1 MSKKQDYIAKIR
13 YDNRLPAPLLPP
25 RLLKYTI
32 NPEEEADSSELIT
45 SLYTKTSVTPLIKVN
60 EDLGMPLDLM
70 KIPGM
75 LDHMDTK
82 YLYDFDGVKL
92 QPEDRMLLRDPG
104 VDKLPKTDI
113 SKVSFLRR
121 TEYISTT
128 ITSHHHSQIEETK
141 KRAASEMEDEEELLN
156 APQLLEKVENT
167 FDCMTNDLSKLQH
180 PVKKKLRA
188 VKTWNLLPDTASM
201 DQNYFL
207 LKMVGSALLD
217 KKEKE
222 NLALST
228 AIFRPVELEEDEWI
242 SMYTTEPKDSNIL
255 GGEVEKNLED
265 NLQDDPNADK
275 VYKFKRLRDFAL
287 KQVPPQGH
295 SGSFGELSLVL
306 NDEKGIAYYKPL
318 RSRIELRRRRV
329 NDVIKPLVREHNLD
343 QINVT
348 LRNPTTQEAK
358 ARDKLRMQFDPI
370 DFANVDDEEE
380 EQEQPQEQEQE
391 QEPNNESQ
399 QPEQSEQSESKPEE
413 SQSKPE
419 EPEEPESKPEEP
431 ENKPEEPE
439 SKPEEPESKLEE
451 PASKSEEP
459 ESKPEESEDV
469 GQSKKGSESKEPE
482 ASENQEEKSQ
492 DDKELP

>member
-25 RLLKYTI
+25 RLLKYNV

-121 TEYISTT
+121 TEYISTA
-128 ITSHHHSQIEETK
+128 ITSHHHNQIEESK
-141 KRAASEMEDEEELLN
+141 KRAASEMEEEEELLN

-167 FDCMTNDLSKLQH
+167 FDCMTNDLSNLQH

-222 NLALST
+222 SLALST

-242 SMYTTEPKDSNIL
+242 SMYTTEPKDSDIL

-265 NLQDDPNADK
+265 NLQEDPNADK

-358 ARDKLRMQFDPI
+358 VRDKLRMQFDPI
-370 DFANVDDEEE
+370 DFANVDDEDE
-380 EQEQPQEQEQE
+380 EQGQQQEQQQE
-391 QEPNNESQ
+391 TNDESQ
-399 QPEQSEQSESKPEE
+399 QLEHSEQSEEVK
-413 SQSKPE
+413 
-419 EPEEPESKPEEP
+419 
-431 ENKPEEPE
+431 
-439 SKPEEPESKLEE
+439 
-451 PASKSEEP
+451 KSEEP
-459 ESKPEESEDV
+459 ESKPEKLESKPEDSESNPKELESISEESHTKPDEPAYI
-469 GQSKKGSESKEPE
+469 GQSKKGSDSSEPRNNE
-482 ASENQEEKSQ
+482 AQEQTSQ

>member
-13 YDNRLPAPLLPP
+13 YNNRLPAPLLPP
-25 RLLKYTI
+25 KLLKYNV

-121 TEYISTT
+121 TEYISTA
-128 ITSHHHSQIEETK
+128 ITSHHHNQIEESK
-141 KRAASEMEDEEELLN
+141 KRAASEMEDEQELPN

-188 VKTWNLLPDTASM
+188 VKTWNLLPDTGSM

-207 LKMVGSALLD
+207 LKMIGSGLLE

-222 NLALST
+222 TLSLST

-242 SMYTTEPKDSNIL
+242 SMYTTEPNDSEIL
-255 GGEVEKNLED
+255 GKEVEKNLED
-265 NLQDDPNADK
+265 NLQDDENADK
-275 VYKFKRLRDFAL
+275 VYKFRRLRDFAL

-358 ARDKLRMQFDPI
+358 VRDKLRMQFDPI
-370 DFANVDDEEE
+370 DFANVDDDEE
-380 EQEQPQEQEQE
+380 EQEQQQKQQQELNNEPQKSEHSDR
-391 QEPNNESQ
+391 QEPGA
-399 QPEQSEQSESKPEE
+399 
-413 SQSKPE
+413 KPE
-419 EPEEPESKPEEP
+419 EPGPKAEEPQANSEGSQAKPEGPANTDKPRNGSELEEPETS
-431 ENKPEEPE
+431 
-439 SKPEEPESKLEE
+439 
-451 PASKSEEP
+451 
-459 ESKPEESEDV
+459 
-469 GQSKKGSESKEPE
+469 
-482 ASENQEEKSQ
+482 
-492 DDKELP
+492 

>member
-1 MSKKQDYIAKIR
+1 MSKKQDYIARIR
-13 YDNRLPAPLLPP
+13 YDNRLPVPLLPP
-25 RLLKYTI
+25 RLLKYNV

-45 SLYTKTSVTPLIKVN
+45 SLYTKTTVTPLIKVN

-70 KIPGM
+70 KVPGM

-121 TEYISTT
+121 TEYISTA
-128 ITSHHHSQIEETK
+128 ITSHHHNQIEESK
-141 KRAASEMEDEEELLN
+141 KRAASEMEEEEELLS

-167 FDCMTNDLSKLQH
+167 FDSMTDDLSKLQH
-180 PVKKKLRA
+180 PVKKKLHA

-207 LKMVGSALLD
+207 LRMVGSALLD

-222 NLALST
+222 KLALST

-242 SMYTTEPKDSNIL
+242 SMYTTEPKDSDIL
-255 GGEVEKNLED
+255 SGEVEKNLED
-265 NLQDDPNADK
+265 NLQDDENADK
-275 VYKFKRLRDFAL
+275 VYKFRRLRDFDL

-306 NDEKGIAYYKPL
+306 NNEKGIAYYKPL

-358 ARDKLRMQFDPI
+358 VRDKLRMQFDPI
-370 DFANVDDEEE
+370 DFANVDDDDD
-380 EQEQPQEQEQE
+380 EQEQQEQQTQDQQQDQQQGQE
-391 QEPNNESQ
+391 EDQQQDQQQTQQQQKDESQEPESSREPEPD
-399 QPEQSEQSESKPEE
+399 QPDQPR
-413 SQSKPE
+413 E
-419 EPEEPESKPEEP
+419 EPEGNSQTVKPET
-431 ENKPEEPE
+431 NKDQGG
-439 SKPEEPESKLEE
+439 KL
-451 PASKSEEP
+451 P
-459 ESKPEESEDV
+459 
-469 GQSKKGSESKEPE
+469 
-482 ASENQEEKSQ
+482 
-492 DDKELP
+492 DDEELP

>member
-13 YDNRLPAPLLPP
+13 YNNRLPAPLLPP
-25 RLLKYTI
+25 KLLKYNV

-121 TEYISTT
+121 TEYISTA
-128 ITSHHHSQIEETK
+128 ITSHHHNQIEESK
-141 KRAASEMEDEEELLN
+141 KRAASEMEDEQELPN

-188 VKTWNLLPDTASM
+188 VKTWNLLPDTGSM

-207 LKMVGSALLD
+207 LKMIGSGLLE

-222 NLALST
+222 TLSLST

-242 SMYTTEPKDSNIL
+242 SMYTTEPKDSEIL
-255 GGEVEKNLED
+255 GKEVEKNLED
-265 NLQDDPNADK
+265 NLQDDENADK
-275 VYKFKRLRDFAL
+275 VYKFRRLRDFAL

-358 ARDKLRMQFDPI
+358 VRDKLRMQFDPI
-370 DFANVDDEEE
+370 DFANVDDDEE
-380 EQEQPQEQEQE
+380 EQEQQQEQQ
-391 QEPNNESQ
+391 QEPNNEPQKSEHFEQQEPGAKPEKSGPKAEEPQSSSEGSQ
-399 QPEQSEQSESKPEE
+399 AKPEE
-413 SQSKPE
+413 LQANSEGSQAKPE
-419 EPEEPESKPEEP
+419 EPQANSEGSLAKPEDLTDTD
-431 ENKPEEPE
+431 K
-439 SKPEEPESKLEE
+439 SRDGLEL
-451 PASKSEEP
+451 
-459 ESKPEESEDV
+459 
-469 GQSKKGSESKEPE
+469 KEPE
-482 ASENQEEKSQ
+482 TSQNQ
-492 DDKELP
+492 

>member
-13 YDNRLPAPLLPP
+13 YNNRLPAPLLPP
-25 RLLKYTI
+25 KLLKYNV

-121 TEYISTT
+121 TEYISTA
-128 ITSHHHSQIEETK
+128 ITSHHHNQIEESK
-141 KRAASEMEDEEELLN
+141 KRAASEMEDEQELPN

-188 VKTWNLLPDTASM
+188 VKTWNLLPDTGSM

-207 LKMVGSALLD
+207 LKMIGSGLLE

-222 NLALST
+222 TLSLST

-242 SMYTTEPKDSNIL
+242 SMYTTEPKDSEIL
-255 GGEVEKNLED
+255 GKEVEKNLED
-265 NLQDDPNADK
+265 NLQDDENADK
-275 VYKFKRLRDFAL
+275 VYKFRRLRDFAL

-358 ARDKLRMQFDPI
+358 VRDKLRMQFDPI
-370 DFANVDDEEE
+370 DFANVDDDEE
-380 EQEQPQEQEQE
+380 EQEQQQEQQ
-391 QEPNNESQ
+391 QEPNNEPQKSEHFEQQEPGAKPEKSGPKAEEPQSSSEGSQ
-399 QPEQSEQSESKPEE
+399 AKPEE
-413 SQSKPE
+413 LQANSEGSQAKPE
-419 EPEEPESKPEEP
+419 EPQANSEGSLAKPEDLTDTD
-431 ENKPEEPE
+431 K
-439 SKPEEPESKLEE
+439 SRDGLEL
-451 PASKSEEP
+451 
-459 ESKPEESEDV
+459 
-469 GQSKKGSESKEPE
+469 KEPE
-482 ASENQEEKSQ
+482 TNQNQ
-492 DDKELP
+492 